1 MTTEATMQQLSIFDE
16 LDSQD
21 RAARAA
27 DTTLAG
33 YHARYERGE
42 LIPGES
48 CPACGTVLPGRYDG
62 SQSHGLVTDEVCV
75 GMDLTR
81 RHLAIALSDDPQ
93 WQGMATGDEDRAAI
107 TAGWP
112 EATVRAWQAD
122 PSALAQVLK
131 PATRSDRTADTKEG

>member
-1 MTTEATMQQLSIFDE
+1 MQQLSIYDE

-33 YHARYERGE
+33 YRARYERGE
-42 LIPGES
+42 LIPGET
-48 CPACGTVLPGRYDG
+48 CPACGAVLPGRYDG
-62 SQSHGLVTDEVCV
+62 SRSHSLVTDDVCV

-93 WQGMATGDEDRAAI
+93 WQGMVTGDEDRAAI
-107 TAGWP
+107 AAGWP
-112 EATVRAWQAD
+112 EATVRAWQQD
-122 PSALAQVLK
+122 PSDLLR
-131 PATRSDRTADTKEG
+131 TLESDHSAERGED